1 MVRSV
6 ASILG
11 LLVVALAAWP
21 ARAEEANPGAP
32 APPAPPAP
40 LGLGL
45 GPGPAAAEAAF
56 HERLKEVRLIEIRNL
71 RGGDPK
77 AFQEGR
83 EKILAIEDE
92 SAVGPL
98 VHVLYGPNERYRGL
112 LVEALGRHARRGS
125 AVARAYLQE
134 IAVGDSSAG
143 HRRRAV
149 ESLREASSSDA
160 PPATERMLAH
170 LALDEVAVL
179 RDRAASALAA
189 LEEKRAVWLLV
200 ERLVTEDYKL
210 VAAEVTDYSMM
221 LDIRAQVVGVPVFRQ
236 VQVQAAVPGA
246 VATATIDL
254 PQVDI
259 VDFAT
264 TIAMTGR
271 HVGPDYERIE
281 VRHPEILKALKQLTG
296 KDFGYD
302 RTAWRRWLQT
312 GPEEIPAWEPIRFR
326 ADGKPVGE
334 IK

>member
-1 MVRSV
+1 MVRPT

-11 LLVVALAAWP
+11 LFVLALAAWP
-21 ARAEEANPGAP
+21 AWAEEANPGAP
-32 APPAPPAP
+32 
-40 LGLGL
+40 
-45 GPGPAAAEAAF
+45 GPAAAEATF
-56 HERLKEVRLIEIRNL
+56 HERLKEVRLIEIRHL

-98 VHVLYGPNERYRGL
+98 VHVLYGPNERYRAL

-125 AVARAYLQE
+125 SSARAYLE
-134 IAVGDSSAG
+134 EMAVGDSSAG

-160 PPATERMLAH
+160 PPTERILAH

-189 LEEKRAVWLLV
+189 LDEKRAVWLLV
-200 ERLVTEDYKL
+200 ERLVTPEYKL
-210 VAAEVTDYSMM
+210 VGAEVVDYGMM

-246 VATATIDL
+246 VATTTIDL

-264 TIAMTGR
+264 TIAMTER
-271 HVGPDYERIE
+271 HVGPEYERVE
-281 VRHPEILKALKQLTG
+281 VRHGEILKALKQLTG

-302 RTAWRRWLQT
+302 QTAWRRWLQT
-312 GPEEIPAWEPIRFR
+312 GPEEIPAWEPIHFR
-326 ADGKPVGE
+326 ADGKPVSDA
-334 IK
+334 K

>member
-1 MVRSV
+1 MVRPA

-11 LLVVALAAWP
+11 LFVLALAAWP

-32 APPAPPAP
+32 APAQHPAE
-40 LGLGL
+40 L
-45 GPGPAAAEAAF
+45 GPGPAAAEATF

-83 EKILAIEDE
+83 EKILAIEDS

-125 AVARAYLQE
+125 ASARAYLQE

-149 ESLREASSSDA
+149 ESLREASSLDA

-179 RDRAASALAA
+179 RDRAAEALAA
-189 LEEKRAVWLLV
+189 MDEKRAVWLLV
-200 ERLVTEDYKL
+200 ERLVTLEYRL
-210 VAAEVTDYSMM
+210 VGAEATHYSMM

-236 VQVQAAVPGA
+236 VRIQAVGPGG

-264 TIAMTGR
+264 TVAMTER
-271 HVGPDYERIE
+271 HVGPDYERVE
-281 VRHPEILKALKQLTG
+281 VRHAEILKALKQLTG

-302 RTAWRRWLQT
+302 QTAWRRWLQT
-312 GPEEIPAWEPIRFR
+312 GPEEIPAWEPIHFR

-334 IK
+334 EK

>member
-1 MVRSV
+1 MVRPT

-11 LLVVALAAWP
+11 LFVLVLVAWSAW
-21 ARAEEANPGAP
+21 AEEANPGAP
-32 APPAPPAP
+32 APPAP
-40 LGLGL
+40 LGL
-45 GPGPAAAEAAF
+45 GPGPAAAEATF
-56 HERLKEVRLIEIRNL
+56 HERLKEVRLIEIRHL

-83 EKILAIEDE
+83 EKILAIEDS

-98 VHVLYGPNERYRGL
+98 VHVLYGPNERYRAL
-112 LVEALGRHARRGS
+112 LVEALGQYARRGS
-125 AVARAYLQE
+125 AVGRAYLQE

-149 ESLREASSSDA
+149 DALREASSSNA

-189 LEEKRAVWLLV
+189 LDEKRAVWLLV
-200 ERLVTEDYKL
+200 ERLVTPEYKL
-210 VAAEVTDYSMM
+210 VGAEVTNYSMM

-246 VATATIDL
+246 VATTTIDL

-264 TIAMTGR
+264 TIAMTDR
-271 HVGPDYERIE
+271 HVGPEYERIE

-296 KDFGYD
+296 KDFGYAL
-302 RTAWRRWLQT
+302 TAWRRWLQT
-312 GPEEIPAWEPIRFR
+312 RPEEIPAWEPIHFR
-326 ADGKPVGE
+326 ADGLPLSDAK
-334 IK
+334 

>member
-1 MVRSV
+1 
-6 ASILG
+6 
-11 LLVVALAAWP
+11 
-21 ARAEEANPGAP
+21 
-32 APPAPPAP
+32 
-40 LGLGL
+40 
-45 GPGPAAAEAAF
+45 
-56 HERLKEVRLIEIRNL
+56 LIEIRHL

-83 EKILAIEDE
+83 EKILAIKDS

-98 VHVLYGPNERYRGL
+98 VHVLYGSNQQYRGL
-112 LVEALGRHARRGS
+112 LIKVLGRHAARGS
-125 AVARAYLQE
+125 EAARAYLQE

-149 ESLREASSSDA
+149 ESLREASSSEA

-189 LEEKRAVWLLV
+189 LDEKRAVWLLV
-200 ERLVTEDYKL
+200 ERLVTEEYKL
-210 VAAEVTDYSMM
+210 VGAEVVDYSMM
-221 LDIRAQVVGVPVFRQ
+221 LDIRGQVVGVPVFRQ

-246 VATATIDL
+246 VATTTIDL

-264 TIAMTGR
+264 TVAMTER
-271 HVGPDYERIE
+271 HMGPDYEHVE
-281 VRHPEILKALKQLTG
+281 VRHPEILKALKQLTSQN
-296 KDFGYD
+296 FGYD

-312 GPEEIPAWEPIRFR
+312 GPEEIPA
-326 ADGKPVGE
+326 
-334 IK
+334 

>member
-1 MVRSV
+1 MVRPT

-11 LLVVALAAWP
+11 LFVLTLGTWSAW
-21 ARAEEANPGAP
+21 AEEANPGAP
-32 APPAPPAP
+32 GVASAKPGFARAE
-40 LGLGL
+40 
-45 GPGPAAAEAAF
+45 PGPAAAEATF

-71 RGGDPK
+71 RSRDPK

-83 EKILAIEDE
+83 AKILAIEDE
-92 SAVGPL
+92 AAVGPL
-98 VHVLYGPNERYRGL
+98 VHVLYGSNQQYRGL
-112 LVEALGRHARRGS
+112 LIEVLGRHAARGS
-125 AVARAYLQE
+125 EAARAYLQE

-149 ESLREASSSDA
+149 ESLREASSSNVL
-160 PPATERMLAH
+160 PATERMLAH

-179 RDRAASALAA
+179 RDRAAEALAA
-189 LEEKRAVWLLV
+189 MDEKRAVWLLV
-200 ERLVTEDYKL
+200 ERLVTLEYRL
-210 VAAEVTDYSMM
+210 VGAEATHYSMM

-236 VQVQAAVPGA
+236 ARIQAVGPGG

-264 TIAMTGR
+264 TVAMTER
-271 HVGPDYERIE
+271 HMGPDYKRVE
-281 VRHPEILKALKQLTG
+281 VRHPQILKALKQLTG
-296 KDFGYD
+296 KDFGYAQ
-302 RTAWRRWLQT
+302 TAWRRWLQT

-334 IK
+334 EK

>member
-1 MVRSV
+1 MVRPT

-11 LLVVALAAWP
+11 LFVLAFVAWSAW
-21 ARAEEANPGAP
+21 AEEANPGAP
-32 APPAPPAP
+32 GVASAKPGFARAE
-40 LGLGL
+40 
-45 GPGPAAAEAAF
+45 PGPAAAEAAF
-56 HERLKEVRLIEIRNL
+56 HERLKEVRLIEIRHL
-71 RGGDPK
+71 RGGAPK

-83 EKILAIEDE
+83 EKILAIEDS

-98 VHVLYGPNERYRGL
+98 VHVLYGSNQQYRGL
-112 LVEALGRHARRGS
+112 LIKVLGRHAARGS
-125 AVARAYLQE
+125 EAARAYLQE

-149 ESLREASSSDA
+149 ESLREASSSEA

-189 LEEKRAVWLLV
+189 LDEKRAVWLLV
-200 ERLVTEDYKL
+200 ERLVTEEYKL
-210 VAAEVTDYSMM
+210 VGAEVVDYSMM
-221 LDIRAQVVGVPVFRQ
+221 LDIRGQVVGVPVFRQ

-246 VATATIDL
+246 VATTTIDL

-264 TIAMTGR
+264 TVAMTER
-271 HVGPDYERIE
+271 HMGPDYERVE
-281 VRHPEILKALKQLTG
+281 VRHPEILKALKQLTSQN
-296 KDFGYD
+296 FGYD
-302 RTAWRRWLQT
+302 RTAWRRWLET
-312 GPEEIPAWEPIRFR
+312 RPEEIPAWKPIHFR

-334 IK
+334 EK